1 MSFNL
6 SMNGSSVM
14 SYKIRKMSQ
23 FMREA
28 LQERKYQGKEEV
40 MPPV

>member
-1 MSFNL
+1 
-6 SMNGSSVM
+6 MNGSSVM
-14 SYKIRKMSQ
+14 SYKIRRKSQ

-28 LQERKYQGKEEV
+28 LLERKYQGKEEV